1 MSASAPASLSVIVA
15 AKSLLSTLRQR
26 MPAIPIPL
34 LWMDSA
40 RWPREGFDWAL
51 YAYHLLAPRV
61 NVKGRMA
68 LLLLVAVIWA
78 FGWQVT
84 RWILSISKH

>member
-1 MSASAPASLSVIVA
+1 MSVA
-15 AKSLLSTLRQR
+15 VKTLLLTLRQR

-68 LLLLVAVIWA
+68 LLLLFAVIWA
-78 FGWQVT
+78 FGWHVDP
-84 RWILSISKH
+84 SVFSPS

>member
-1 MSASAPASLSVIVA
+1 MSGAVA
-15 AKSLLSTLRQR
+15 VKTFLLTLRQR

-40 RWPREGFDWAL
+40 RWQREGFDWAV

-68 LLLLVAVIWA
+68 LLQLAAVLWA
-78 FGWQVT
+78 FGWY
-84 RWILSISKH
+84 IDP